1 MINVEKTIVT
11 RVGISPFS
19 SEQHIGVYRSFLV
32 SVFVAQFSKG
42 KTFLRIDDTNPLH
55 TANIDKMIDDMT
67 SLISPQFFYDF
78 SEHEVGATK
87 VGANFVPA
95 IIESRRQSIYHKY
108 LDILKDRGFLF
119 DKEDALYFD
128 ARKYIDLYGSN
139 INVPYQGKAN
149 RIVSIEKVMPN
160 LCFPILVNSGHRFL
174 WHFTSTVDDEL
185 LKVTHIVRAKDKID
199 NQVPQ
204 TMLNNVLGFSTPEY
218 LYTKIITSHQ
228 KLPSINDI
236 VTTGVSLDAI
246 RSYLY
251 GTITGKSEKLYLSFS
266 DALEDFSPEL
276 VTPGQIFYDY
286 KKLLSIQKR
295 LSKLHK
301 PLS

>member
-1 MINVEKTIVT
+1 MEKTIIT

-32 SVFVAQFSKG
+32 SVFVAQYFKG

-55 TANIDKMIDDMT
+55 MADIDKMIDDMT

-78 SEHEVGATK
+78 PEHEVGATK

-95 IIESRRQSIYHKY
+95 IVESRRQSIYHKY
-108 LDILKDRGFLF
+108 LNILKDKGFLF

-128 ARKYIDLYGSN
+128 ARKYIDLYGNN

-149 RIVSIEKVMPN
+149 RIVSIEKVIPN
-160 LCFPILVNSGHRFL
+160 LCFPILVNSGQRFL

-204 TMLNNVLGFSTPEY
+204 TMLNNVLGFSMPEY

-236 VTTGVSLDAI
+236 VTTGVSLNAI

-295 LSKLHK
+295 LSKLYK